1 MAPIGIFT
9 APRKK
14 RRVSNSSCP
23 ASEKEPD
30 PKGVPFAFSIRPF
43 LVTVIVMMVVMMMM
57 PIPAPEMMV
66 MVMVVVMMVIV
77 TLCQLHIAAGR
88 RCCRRLVDGL
98 QHRRGVGNRFQQF
111 GE

>member
-23 ASEKEPD
+23 ASEKEQD
-30 PKGVPFAFSIRPF
+30 PKGVPFAFSIGPF

-66 MVMVVVMMVIV
+66 MVVVMMVIV
-77 TLCQLHIAAGR
+77 PLCQLHIAAGR

-98 QHRRGVGNRFQQF
+98 QRRRGVGNRFQQF